1 MEVSFQGY
9 EQNPR
14 SPSFEQWLGL
24 IDGAN
29 GEAVRAM
36 MSSPEIRDRLLTAPG
51 SRGAHHAWPGGYQ
64 EHIRQTMM
72 IAEINFRLIQQAVRL
87 ETLPEEERF
96 SLSDALTVMFLHDI
110 EKPFIYEFD
119 PAGKIKILRK
129 MTKPDRKQFREK
141 IIEDYGFEITPTMAN
156 ALQFVEG
163 VRDSDYVP
171 GQRADKPLAALC
183 HAADNLSARVFYDYR
198 GLDIGLAESD
208 K

>member
-1 MEVSFQGY
+1 MESNFRGY
-9 EQNPR
+9 EQG
-14 SPSFEQWLGL
+14 SQDWTFEQWLGL

-29 GEAVRAM
+29 GEAVRTM
-36 MSSPEIRDRLLTAPG
+36 MSSPEIRGRLLTAPG

-72 IAEINFRLIQQAVRL
+72 IAEINFRLIQQAGLL

-110 EKPFIYEFD
+110 EKPFIYESGSEGGID
-119 PAGKIKILRK
+119 TVRR
-129 MTKPDRKQFREK
+129 MSKPERKQFREK

-156 ALQFVEG
+156 ALRFVEG
-163 VRDSDYVP
+163 VRDNDYVP

-183 HAADNLSARVFYDYR
+183 HAADKSQCS
-198 GLDIGLAESD
+198 GLL
-208 K
+208 